1 MASRQLHQ
9 LDGDQLSRWQLE
21 DINWQ
26 GVPQS
31 DCTRKE
37 GLAVHACVALDLS
50 VAGFIPSGVDHRWLE
65 ID

>member
-1 MASRQLHQ
+1 MAGCQLQQ
-9 LDGDQLSRWQLE
+9 LDSVQLSLKTVRRRLA

-37 GLAVHACVALDLS
+37 GLIVHACV
-50 VAGFIPSGVDHRWLE
+50 VLE
-65 ID
+65 RSIRHLRP